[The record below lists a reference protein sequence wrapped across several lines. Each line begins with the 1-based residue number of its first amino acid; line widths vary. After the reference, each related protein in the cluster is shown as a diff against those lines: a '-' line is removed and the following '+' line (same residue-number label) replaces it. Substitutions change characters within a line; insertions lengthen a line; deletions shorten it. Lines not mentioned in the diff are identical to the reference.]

1 MVEESEI
8 SWKNEAIIYVA
19 DANSGKWI
27 DAKKAFW
34 TFGATTPMDF
44 GFSAYESKQ
53 DGENFEFTHVV
64 QKVKEKKMKNQSNH
78 SGHMGHK

>member
-1 MVEESEI
+1 M
-8 SWKNEAIIYVA
+8 
-19 DANSGKWI
+19 D
-27 DAKKAFW
+27 
-34 TFGATTPMDF
+34 FGVTTLMDF
-44 GFSAYESKQ
+44 GFSVYESKQ